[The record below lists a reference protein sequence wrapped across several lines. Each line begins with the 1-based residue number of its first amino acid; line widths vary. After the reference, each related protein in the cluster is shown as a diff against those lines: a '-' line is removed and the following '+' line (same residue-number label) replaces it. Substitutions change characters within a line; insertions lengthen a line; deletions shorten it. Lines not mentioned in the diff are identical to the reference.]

1 VEKYFKARKDIS
13 VEDRMKLLY
22 LIQDL
27 TTSRFSGYLTAS
39 AICAGGTP
47 ETNRVEMARSYNL
60 KEKINNIKEIC
71 QIGRTS

>member
-1 VEKYFKARKDIS
+1 VEKYFKAHKDVS
-13 VEDRMKLLY
+13 VEDRMRLLY

-27 TTSRFSGYLTAS
+27 TASRFSGYLMAG

-47 ETNRVEMARSYNL
+47 ETNRVEAARNYNL
-60 KEKINNIKEIC
+60 KDKINNIKEIC

>member
-1 VEKYFKARKDIS
+1 
-13 VEDRMKLLY
+13 

-27 TTSRFSGYLTAS
+27 TASRFSGYLMAG

-47 ETNRVEMARSYNL
+47 ETNRVEVARSYNL